1 MGSLLRDIAEGFR
14 YMVRTP
20 WLLATLVFAS
30 LLVLVIMGP
39 IEVLLPFAVT
49 DQTGGGAGAFA
60 LVLAA
65 FGIGSAIASLVV
77 ASLPLPR
84 RYLTVMNLAWGL
96 SCLPLVVVGFTD
108 QLWLIVIAVFIVGA
122 GFSVGQVIWGTLLQR
137 RVPPELLGRISSLDF
152 FVSLLFMPVSM
163 AIAGPIGEWIGFGP
177 AFLIAGLVPA
187 VLAVLVIVLARL
199 PQDELR
205 HPLDVAG
212 DARDGGMT
220 GLGASELLSREPGA
234 PSAS

>member
-1 MGSLLRDIAEGFR
+1 MLGAVNFCVASVLLWRYRALLRR
-14 YMVRTP
+14 
-20 WLLATLVFAS
+20 
-30 LLVLVIMGP
+30 
-39 IEVLLPFAVT
+39 
-49 DQTGGGAGAFA
+49 
-60 LVLAA
+60 
-65 FGIGSAIASLVV
+65 
-77 ASLPLPR
+77 
-84 RYLTVMNLAWGL
+84 
-96 SCLPLVVVGFTD
+96 
-108 QLWLIVIAVFIVGA
+108 
-122 GFSVGQVIWGTLLQR
+122 
-137 RVPPELLGRISSLDF
+137 
-152 FVSLLFMPVSM
+152 
-163 AIAGPIGEWIGFGP
+163 P